1 MLFVATAEAGDEE
14 MRRRIEKH
22 KASRPPSWTTLETT
36 TDTGKEILEKAGD
49 AGVIIVDCITLLVN
63 NIFSKFD
70 YQADEQSGESPVEKE
85 ITREIEE
92 LVECINRLD
101 ADFII
106 VTNEVGMDLVPANET
121 GRLYRDWLGRVN
133 QQLAEHADRVYLMVA
148 GIPVLIKPDRSP

>member
-1 MLFVATAEAGDEE
+1 MATAEAGDEE

-22 KASRPPSWTTLETT
+22 KESRPPSWTTLESA
-36 TDTGKEILEKAGD
+36 TDIGKEIIEKTGV

-63 NIFSKFD
+63 NIFGKFD
-70 YQADEQSGESPVEKE
+70 YQTDEQSGESPVEKE

-106 VTNEVGMDLVPANET
+106 VTNEVGMDIVPANET